1 MKGDKTPRNHHPW
14 RTTWSEN
21 ERQRRSAGE
30 PVGGDSRNRSE
41 LRRGRDA
48 GRVVVRHRAPW
59 AYGQHQDK
67 GMAFALAKIRQ
78 AGLWHEAALL
88 HQRIVSLEAEIERMT
103 E

>member
-1 MKGDKTPRNHHPW
+1 MIDNQSPPGSWK
-14 RTTWSEN
+14 E
-21 ERQRRSAGE
+21 
-30 PVGGDSRNRSE
+30 E
-41 LRRGRDA
+41 LD
-48 GRVVVRHRAPW
+48 RAPW